1 MGLHPPIEQRRSG
14 VFRLLRP
21 FEYLEPASV
30 SEAVEMLT
38 RHGERARIFAGG
50 TDLVISMKKRQIVP
64 DYLIAISH
72 LSELDFLEAEP
83 DGTLRM
89 GPLVT
94 HARIAASPLV
104 RQRFPML
111 ATACNEVGTPQVRN
125 MGTIGG
131 NLCKAGPS
139 QDTPPVLVAL
149 EAKLHLV
156 GPRGMRTVPMDQFCT
171 GPFCTVLA
179 QDELVVE
186 IEIPPLPPRG
196 AGCYKWI
203 TKITATDETLAGAG
217 VVVVLKEDGSF
228 EDVRIGLGSVAPMA
242 IRARKAEALLRGT
255 RPEAARIAEAAQIA
269 SEEAEPRSRAA
280 YRRHMV
286 KVLVNEGVTE
296 MHRQIAASMQEAAQ

>member
-1 MGLHPPIEQRRSG
+1 M
-14 VFRLLRP
+14 FRLLRP

-30 SEAVEMLT
+30 SEAVDMLA
-38 RHGERARIFAGG
+38 RYGDKARIFAGG
-50 TDLVISMKKRQIVP
+50 TDLVISMKKRQVVP
-64 DYLIAISH
+64 DYLISIGH
-72 LSELDFLEAEP
+72 LSELDFIELEP
-83 DGTLRM
+83 DGRLRL
-89 GPLVT
+89 GPLAT

-149 EAKLHLV
+149 EALLHLV
-156 GPRGMRTVPMDQFCT
+156 GPQGKRTVPMDQFCT

-179 QDELVVE
+179 PDELVVE
-186 IEIPPLPPRG
+186 IEIPPLPPRS

-217 VVVVLKEDGSF
+217 VVVVLNEDGSF
-228 EDVRIGLGSVAPMA
+228 RDVRIGLGSVAPMA

-255 RPEAARIAEAAQIA
+255 WPEPAQIMEAAQTA

-296 MHRQIAASMQEAAQ
+296 MYRQITAAAQEGAR